1 MCAKCGGRQF
11 IFNPDGTTVACECR
25 AAALA
30 QLRLKKAEIP
40 PRFINKSV
48 DSFSGA
54 EKKISQLRTSAKAF
68 INNFPSPADKKGL
81 IFMGTTGCG
90 KTHLA
95 IGILKAVIEKGYTG
109 YYCNVVDFFTRLR
122 DTFAGDTEY
131 DEMDLLDK
139 VARVNLL
146 VLDDLGAEQPS
157 VWKLDRLYALVNKRY
172 EQNSPI
178 IVTTNKLDVNDL
190 EDFIGPRIVSRLC
203 EMCQIM
209 DKFPNADYRK
219 KDLGK

>member
-1 MCAKCGGRQF
+1 
-11 IFNPDGTTVACECR
+11 
-25 AAALA
+25 
-30 QLRLKKAEIP
+30 
-40 PRFINKSV
+40 
-48 DSFSGA
+48 
-54 EKKISQLRTSAKAF
+54 
-68 INNFPSPADKKGL
+68 
-81 IFMGTTGCG
+81 MGTTGCG

>member
-1 MCAKCGGRQF
+1 M
-11 IFNPDGTTVACECR
+11 
-25 AAALA
+25 
-30 QLRLKKAEIP
+30 
-40 PRFINKSV
+40 
-48 DSFSGA
+48 
-54 EKKISQLRTSAKAF
+54 
-68 INNFPSPADKKGL
+68 
-81 IFMGTTGCG
+81 
-90 KTHLA
+90 
-95 IGILKAVIEKGYTG
+95 
-109 YYCNVVDFFTRLR
+109 DFFTRLR